1 MRIVWAIAV
10 NTFREAIRDRILY
23 LLLFFGLLLIISSV
37 VLSLLTVGSQI
48 KIIKD
53 IGLASI
59 SIFGVLI
66 SVFVGIGLVSREIQ
80 RRTIYTVV
88 TKPVYRYQF
97 LLGKYL
103 GLLLTICCNIALMT
117 MIFLAVLFWKGG
129 VLDLSVLP
137 AILMIFLELVLVTGF
152 ALLFSSFSTPILSAV
167 FTLSLYITGHLSGGL
182 LLLKEHVKSE
192 FSRWLCDALYYLL
205 PNLELFNLKHQAVH
219 GLPLREGQLLLALI
233 YGLLYAAAVFV
244 LTVAIF
250 RRRDFH

>member
-23 LLLFFGLLLIISSV
+23 LLLVFGLLLIVSSV
-37 VLSLLTVGSQI
+37 GLSLLTVGSQI

-80 RRTIYTVV
+80 RRTIYTVI

-97 LLGKYL
+97 LLGKYF
-103 GLLLTICCNIALMT
+103 GLLLTIFCNISLMT
-117 MIFLAVLFWKGG
+117 VIFLAVLFWKGG
-129 VLDLSVLP
+129 FLDLSVLP
-137 AILMIFLELVLVTGF
+137 AILMIGLELLLVTGF
-152 ALLFSSFSTPILSAV
+152 ALFFSSFSTPILSAV
-167 FTLSLYITGHLSGGL
+167 FTFALYITGHLSGGL
-182 LLLKEHVKSE
+182 LLLKAHVKSG
-192 FSRWLCDALYYLL
+192 FSRWLCDVLYYLL

-219 GLPLREGQLLLALI
+219 GLPLHEGQLLLALI
-233 YGLLYAAAVFV
+233 YGLLYAAAVFI

-250 RRRDFH
+250 RRRDFL

>member
-1 MRIVWAIAV
+1 MSRVWAIAV

-23 LLLFFGLLLIISSV
+23 LLLVFSLLLIVSSV
-37 VLSLLTVGSQI
+37 VLSLLTVGSRV
-48 KIIKD
+48 KIITD

-59 SIFGVLI
+59 SVFGVLI

-103 GLLLTICCNIALMT
+103 GLLLTIFCNLALMSL
-117 MIFLAVLFWKGG
+117 IFLAVLAWQGG
-129 VLDLSVLP
+129 TIGPVLLA

-152 ALLFSSFSTPILSAV
+152 ALLFSSFSTPITSAV
-167 FTLSLYITGHLSGGL
+167 FTMALYVTGHLSGGL
-182 LLLKEHVKSE
+182 LLLKDHVKSE
-192 FSRWLCDALYYLL
+192 VSRWCCDALYYLL
-205 PNLELFNLKHQAVH
+205 PNLGLFNLKHHAVH

-233 YGLLYAAAVFV
+233 YGLLYAGAVF
-244 LTVAIF
+244 LLSVAVF
-250 RRRDFH
+250 RRRDFQ